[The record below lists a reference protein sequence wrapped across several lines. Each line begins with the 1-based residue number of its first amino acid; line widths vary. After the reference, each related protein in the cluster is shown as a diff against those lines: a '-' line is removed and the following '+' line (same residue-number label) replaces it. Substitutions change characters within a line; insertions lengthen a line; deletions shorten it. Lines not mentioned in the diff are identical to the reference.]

1 MCINELRG
9 KHGKVGHDNF
19 ERNCKENRRGRDLP
33 TLTHWLDPLG
43 RPGPQPKKTPR
54 EKTSRGAL
62 GAGLRADL
70 PVAFRPR
77 NHRFLDLDIRAG
89 RIHELLET
97 DGGGP
102 VCVTLPTLE
111 QRKGLLKHRERPIG
125 GFDRLRE
132 GL

>member
-1 MCINELRG
+1 MSYVANTAKWVTTIS
-9 KHGKVGHDNF
+9 
-19 ERNCKENRRGRDLP
+19 KEIARRITAEGTYPLSPTGWTRWAGLDLS
-33 TLTHWLDPLG
+33 
-43 RPGPQPKKTPR
+43 QKKTPR

-89 RIHELLET
+89 RIHELLEI

-125 GFDRLRE
+125 GVDRLRY